1 MKINQNIKER
11 IIKIANTLVAEGV
24 DRPTNDQ
31 VRERMGGGSLS
42 HISPVMREWRES
54 RKAEIVAALEM
65 PSELKKVVETSLG
78 QVWASAS
85 KLATASVEKFR
96 LEAET
101 AMEDSAR
108 ERDEALAEIQRLE
121 GRIAD
126 LEKAHIEKVEAA
138 NQVKSELEKE
148 KDDNAKLTANNAALQ
163 ARIEDRDAQIKELK
177 SELSESRSQ
186 NKHLQ
191 EELIVLAKG
200 SKKS

>member
-1 MKINQNIKER
+1 M
-11 IIKIANTLVAEGV
+11 
-24 DRPTNDQ
+24 
-31 VRERMGGGSLS
+31 
-42 HISPVMREWRES
+42 
-54 RKAEIVAALEM
+54 
-65 PSELKKVVETSLG
+65 KKVVETSLG

>member
-11 IIKIANTLVAEGV
+11 IINIANTLVAEGV